1 MRTARAPSPAPLRR
15 PAEVRPPGLHVVRAP
30 EPARR
35 ARRARARGLTVL
47 AAFLAVVTLFGVV
60 AFHVLLTQG
69 QLQLQHLQDR
79 DAAALARNQELR
91 LQVAELESPARIVA
105 AAQQL
110 GMVPP
115 ATVTYLS
122 PSSNH

>member
-1 MRTARAPSPAPLRR
+1 
-15 PAEVRPPGLHVVRAP
+15 
-30 EPARR
+30 
-35 ARRARARGLTVL
+35 
-47 AAFLAVVTLFGVV
+47 LFGVV

-79 DAAALARNQELR
+79 DAAVLARNQQLR
-91 LQVAELESPARIVA
+91 LQVAELESPTRIVA

-122 PSSNH
+122 PSSNR